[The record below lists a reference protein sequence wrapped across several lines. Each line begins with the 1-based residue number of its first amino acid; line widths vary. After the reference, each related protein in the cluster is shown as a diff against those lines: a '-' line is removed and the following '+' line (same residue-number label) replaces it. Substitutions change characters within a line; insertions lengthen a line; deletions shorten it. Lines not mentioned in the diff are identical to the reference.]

1 MQSCHFIGLAF
12 TVVAAGETQQ
22 KALLQKWLIAAGSL
36 LFPMQVDLSWIFFNV
51 PDSAIPP
58 RQGTRGTAR
67 HWNLAGRGVNSFG
80 ASGFKIHSGENRYSG
95 TGNQGQLPGF
105 TGAMIPP
112 RFTQPA

>member
-1 MQSCHFIGLAF
+1 MAHCSGVFVIPDASGFI
-12 TVVAAGETQQ
+12 
-22 KALLQKWLIAAGSL
+22 
-36 LFPMQVDLSWIFFNV
+36 MDFFNV
-51 PDSAIPP
+51 RDSAIPP
-58 RQGTRGTAR
+58 RQGTHGTAR